1 MYTGPAP
8 LPTPA
13 SMASS
18 LLSAPRIGGAS
29 LMSASAIGGA
39 TTGDAPDSQ
48 FGSVKN
54 FELEG
59 KTVFVRADLNVKM
72 EGDRIVEDER
82 LVASLPT
89 IEYVLEKGGAVVLA
103 SHLGRPKG
111 RPDPKFSLEPV
122 AYELAGHLTGKAVVS
137 FVDDCV
143 GENTR
148 RAAGRLIPGRSV
160 LLLENLRFHEEETQ
174 NDIGFAK
181 ELASLADV
189 YINDAFGTA
198 HRAHAST
205 EGMTRFFIEK
215 GVGLLMAREISV
227 LSGLVDSPAKPF
239 VALLGGS
246 KVSDKLGVIESLMRT
261 CDTILIG
268 GAMAFTFLSA
278 RKMTVGRSLVEE
290 GMIGKAKEIM
300 ERAEASGV
308 RMLLPSDH
316 IAATD
321 PDSKDDP
328 IVIDSPELPAG
339 LMGLDI
345 GPATLAEFSKAIRG
359 SSGTV
364 FWNGPVGLFELPA
377 FASGSIGLA
386 VALAESGAFTV
397 IGGGDS
403 IKAIK
408 RTGLAGMINH
418 ISTGGG
424 ASLYLISGRSLP
436 ALEALK
442 V

>member
-1 MYTGPAP
+1 MNA
-8 LPTPA
+8 A
-13 SMASS
+13 
-18 LLSAPRIGGAS
+18 GAS
-29 LMSASAIGGA
+29 GA
-39 TTGDAPDSQ
+39 TIDAPDPQ

-54 FELEG
+54 FDLEG

-72 EGDRIVEDER
+72 KDGKIVEDER
-82 LVASLPT
+82 LLSSLPT
-89 IEYVLEKGGAVVLA
+89 IEYVLEKGGSVVLA

-111 RPDPKFSLEPV
+111 KPDPKFSLEPL
-122 AYELAGHLTGKAVVS
+122 AYELAEHLKGKGVVS

-143 GENTR
+143 GDDTK
-148 RAAGRLIPGRSV
+148 RAASRLIPGQSV

-215 GVGLLMAREISV
+215 GIGLLMAHEISV
-227 LSGLVDSPAKPF
+227 FSGLVDSPAKPF

-261 CDTILIG
+261 CDSILIG

-278 RKMTVGRSLVEE
+278 RKMAVGRSLVEE

-300 ERAEASGV
+300 EMAEASGV
-308 RMLLPSDH
+308 RMVLPSDH

-328 IVIDSPELPAG
+328 IVIDSPEIPHG

-345 GPATLAEFSKAIRG
+345 GPATLAEFSKVIRG
-359 SSGTV
+359 TPGTV

-386 VALAESGAFTV
+386 VALAESSAFTV

-408 RTGLAGMINH
+408 RTGLARMINH

-424 ASLYLISGRSLP
+424 ASLYVISGRSLP
-436 ALEALK
+436 ALEALRE
-442 V
+442 